1 MTLSIEAQVILA
13 ALRAS
18 GSAVYARDL
27 ERTLP
32 GRRRRGVAAI
42 LGSLA
47 ARGWVRVT
55 PGVGGS
61 AAKYEATKKGLA
73 TEARTE

>member
-13 ALRAS
+13 ALRA
-18 GSAVYARDL
+18 GGRAVYARDL

-47 ARGWVRVT
+47 ARRLAVVL
-55 PGVGGS
+55 PGS
-61 AAKYEATKKGLA
+61 PHRYEATSQRGEQGRIA
-73 TEARTE
+73 GMSI